1 MATSSCEI
9 LLLDYVMNLCSD
21 TCERSC
27 TDPKSVIHNKLYTKM
42 LHVHADTR
50 HTTHTDSGTRGR
62 TELCATLLQQGKHTA
77 EWHIRLKFV
86 CGQRSSCI
94 FENLSG
100 ASET

>member
-27 TDPKSVIHNKLYTKM
+27 TDPKSVIHQNVTCNL
-42 LHVHADTR
+42 HADTR
-50 HTTHTDSGTRGR
+50 HTTHTDSGTHGR